1 MDNSFPGGGQ
11 PATLQTA
18 GQQLFQ
24 KKYNKV
30 KKKSQY
36 ILIFKIY
43 LW

>member
-1 MDNSFPGGGQ
+1 
-11 PATLQTA
+11 LQTA
-18 GQQLFQ
+18 GQQLLQ

-36 ILIFKIY
+36 ILMFKIY